1 LAGLAIE
8 LAIAGHSGKLRRQ
21 GEHFG
26 MRKEEKAARR
36 RSLVLPGGRTVGDE
50 IAGFDVFS
58 RLLDSRFSVGNV
70 KFGADSLLGLIPV
83 AGDVTTAVTGL
94 YALVAA
100 VRLRLPA
107 SASVQILWNILFD
120 MSVGAIPVAGD
131 IFDFFNRSNRK
142 NFHLVER
149 HLVRR
154 AEAYAA
160 SLTTPS

>member
-1 LAGLAIE
+1 
-8 LAIAGHSGKLRRQ
+8 
-21 GEHFG
+21 
-26 MRKEEKAARR
+26 
-36 RSLVLPGGRTVGDE
+36 
-50 IAGFDVFS
+50 
-58 RLLDSRFSVGNV
+58 
-70 KFGADSLLGLIPV
+70 
-83 AGDVTTAVTGL
+83 
-94 YALVAA
+94 
-100 VRLRLPA
+100 
-107 SASVQILWNILFD
+107 

>member
-1 LAGLAIE
+1 
-8 LAIAGHSGKLRRQ
+8 
-21 GEHFG
+21 